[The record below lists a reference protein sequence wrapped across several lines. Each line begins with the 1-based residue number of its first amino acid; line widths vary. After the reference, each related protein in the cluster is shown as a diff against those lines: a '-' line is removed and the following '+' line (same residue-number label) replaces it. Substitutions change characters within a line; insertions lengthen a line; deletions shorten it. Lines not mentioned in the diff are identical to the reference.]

1 MDNKYITLLQRM
13 IQTPSISGKEDAVCT
28 MLAEWMTAEGCAPR
42 RVGNN
47 LWVDC
52 GDGPE
57 TILLNAHIDTVKP
70 AASYTR
76 DPFGGECDGT
86 TIYGLGANDDGGSV
100 IAMLAVFMELQQ
112 EPIPGKRVVL
122 TLTAEEEN
130 SGRNGIELLLPH
142 IGHIDYAIVGEP
154 TSLEMAVAE
163 RGLMVLDGEAKG
175 KAGHAAR
182 EEGVNAL
189 YIALD
194 DIQTLRNYEF
204 EKVSPFLGK
213 VKMTTTM
220 IQAGTQHNVVPD
232 ECRFMVDVRVNECYR
247 NEELLAEIRANV
259 ECEVQPR
266 STHLNSSSVA
276 LNHPAVERLV
286 AMGCEP
292 FGSPTMSNQA
302 VMPFPTLKFGPGESA
317 RSHTADEYIVMGDIE
332 RAMEM
337 YYALLDNLII
347 EKTV

>member
-1 MDNKYITLLQRM
+1 MDNKYITLLQRI
-13 IQTPSISGKEDAVCT
+13 IQTPSISGQEDAVCT
-28 MLAEWMTAEGCAPR
+28 LLEQWMSVEGIAVR
-42 RVGNN
+42 RAGNN
-47 LWVDC
+47 LWAEC

-57 TILLNAHIDTVKP
+57 TVLLNAHIDTVKP
-70 AASYTR
+70 SASYTR

-100 IAMLAVFMELQQ
+100 IAMLAVFVGLYQK
-112 EPIPGKRVVL
+112 PIPGKRIIL

-130 SGRNGIELLLPH
+130 SGRQGIEMLLPA
-142 IGHIDYAIVGEP
+142 IGKIDYAIVGEP

-163 RGLMVLDGEAKG
+163 RGLMVLDGETKG

-204 EKVSPFLGK
+204 DKVSPFLGK

-232 ECRFMVDVRVNECYR
+232 TCKFVVDIRSNGLYTNQEIVSILQPLVHST
-247 NEELLAEIRANV
+247 LA
-259 ECEVQPR
+259 PR
-266 STHLNSSSVA
+266 STRLNASSTPLEAKVVQRA
-276 LNHPAVERLV
+276 KELGIKLY
-286 AMGCEP
+286 
-292 FGSPTMSNQA
+292 GSPTMSNMA
-302 VMPFPTLKFGPGESA
+302 LLNCPKVKFGPGDSA
-317 RSHTADEYIVMGDIE
+317 RSHTADEYIHIHEIE
-332 RAMEM
+332 QAITL
-337 YYALLDNLII
+337 YKLLLQ
-347 EKTV
+347 

>member
-13 IQTPSISGKEDAVCT
+13 IQTPSISGQEDAVCT
-28 MLAEWMTAEGCAPR
+28 LLSEWITAEGCTVHR
-42 RVGNN
+42 KGNN
-47 LWVDC
+47 LWAEC

-70 AASYTR
+70 ATSYTR
-76 DPFGGECDGT
+76 NPYGGECDGT

-100 IAMLAVFMELQQ
+100 IAMLAVFLELFHA
-112 EPIPGKRVVL
+112 PLPGKRVVL

-130 SGRNGIELLLPH
+130 SGRNGIELILPE
-142 IGHIDYAIVGEP
+142 IGHVDWAIVGEP

-163 RGLMVLDGEAKG
+163 RGLLVLDAEAKG

-194 DIQTLRNYEF
+194 DIQTLRNYAF
-204 EKVSPFLGK
+204 DKVSPYLGK

-232 ECRFMVDVRVNECYR
+232 TCKFVVDIRSNGLYTNQEIVNTLR
-247 NEELLAEIRANV
+247 PF
-259 ECEVQPR
+259 VQSTLTPR
-266 STHLNSSSVA
+266 STRLNASYTSNEAKV
-276 LNHPAVERLV
+276 VQR
-286 AMGCEP
+286 AMELGIKLY
-292 FGSPTMSNQA
+292 GSPTMSNMA
-302 VMPFPTLKFGPGESA
+302 LLNCPKVKFGPGDSA
-317 RSHTADEYIVMGDIE
+317 RSHTADEYIHIHEIE
-332 RAMEM
+332 QAIK
-337 YYALLDNLII
+337 LLKLLMS
-347 EKTV
+347 